1 MTDSAIDAKR
11 KAAEHAIAN
20 GGVPLDPY
28 PGYLTW
34 FVRKCVDRGAASGL
48 DWLCRMFPEHEEAI
62 LDHWCRLACGPGN
75 LWAWR
80 EARARLEVL
89 VSRGEDIPLP
99 LARFAIESPPR
110 DKPGPNPEG
119 SRAVLIDGVMRV
131 LESEGL
137 DAQEVNAQFGASFP
151 GKAKYPGDTLRDRRE
166 LGRRYVARA
175 FEAGSDDEFVASA
188 PSRPLAIAVDW
199 AHPDEAAV
207 TLLKSGWPA
216 FALMW
221 DFWPAQREAHLR
233 LWYARARREAWVWDE
248 LRALLDHGVY
258 CGWSLPPPLRAS
270 VGVPR
275 PANPAGRRVKYGR
288 WLRVAA
294 IEARCAEAMR
304 SQRAAEYLVGAVF
317 KRLRT
322 LRDEGRLAA
331 SWPDLGLDLDTS
343 TVGKHFISSR
353 EQLGGVIASPP
364 S

>member
-151 GKAKYPGDTLRDRRE
+151 GKAKYPGTRC
-166 LGRRYVARA
+166 
-175 FEAGSDDEFVASA
+175 
-188 PSRPLAIAVDW
+188 
-199 AHPDEAAV
+199 V
-207 TLLKSGWPA
+207 T
-216 FALMW
+216 
-221 DFWPAQREAHLR
+221 
-233 LWYARARREAWVWDE
+233 
-248 LRALLDHGVY
+248 
-258 CGWSLPPPLRAS
+258 
-270 VGVPR
+270 
-275 PANPAGRRVKYGR
+275 
-288 WLRVAA
+288 
-294 IEARCAEAMR
+294 
-304 SQRAAEYLVGAVF
+304 
-317 KRLRT
+317 
-322 LRDEGRLAA
+322 AA
-331 SWPDLGLDLDTS
+331 SWVAGTSLGRSRRARMTS
-343 TVGKHFISSR
+343 SWPRLLPGRSR
-353 EQLGGVIASPP
+353 SPSTGRTLTRRP
-364 S
+364 LRC